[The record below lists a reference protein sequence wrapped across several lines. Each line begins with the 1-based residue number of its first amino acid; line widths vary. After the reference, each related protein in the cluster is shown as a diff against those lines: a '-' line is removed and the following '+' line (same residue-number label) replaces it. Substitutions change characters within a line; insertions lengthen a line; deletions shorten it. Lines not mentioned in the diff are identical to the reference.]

1 MFKEIVFD
9 EINED
14 LRKRLKKDF
23 ALVTAGDENDLN
35 TMTVSWGSFG
45 EIWNK
50 SIVTIYIR
58 KSRYTV
64 KYLDKKEYFTL
75 SFYGKEY
82 KKQLGLCG
90 IKSGRDIDKVR
101 ETGFSV
107 MYDEAPFFKEADLV
121 LICRK
126 VSKLDYSLGE
136 IFDEKIVSENYKDQD
151 YHYAYT
157 GIIEKVLIKE

>member
-82 KKQLGLCG
+82 KKQLGYLG
-90 IKSGRDIDKVR
+90 SRSGRDEDKVNAVGFTPV
-101 ETGFSV
+101 ETHNSITFE
-107 MYDEAPFFKEADLV
+107 EAKLTFVCKKLYQHEMDKDNS
-121 LICRK
+121 K
-126 VSKLDYSLGE
+126 VVDFMEKLNPE
-136 IFDEKIVSENYKDQD
+136 RNK
-151 YHYAYT
+151 
-157 GIIEKVLIKE
+157 